1 MVPVKHTVEGADSTE
16 ERGQDPGGASGPIQ
30 VKHSG
35 IRLRGTQVH
44 SRSGPPGTQFL
55 NLADLAARRLR
66 FAGRLPWLAF
76 LTLRLFLLLM

>member
-1 MVPVKHTVEGADSTE
+1 MPRFPSAKVSECQGFRVP
-16 ERGQDPGGASGPIQ
+16 
-30 VKHSG
+30 
-35 IRLRGTQVH
+35 
-44 SRSGPPGTQFL
+44 GPPGTQFL

>member
-1 MVPVKHTVEGADSTE
+1 VPRFPSAKVSECQGFRV
-16 ERGQDPGGASGPIQ
+16 P
-30 VKHSG
+30 
-35 IRLRGTQVH
+35 
-44 SRSGPPGTQFL
+44 GPPGTQFL